1 MLLMILFLSSLSL
14 TRSFLTHPHSI
25 KLRKHATIL
34 QSTWQEKFDKFVDV
48 DTACDTRRD
57 LANDLVRSLDSIAN
71 DFISAIKDRNI
82 EKIAPPNL
90 TYGKN
95 LKSAKAFREQLVSDI
110 IPDVITNQIP
120 KLLTDGPKIAKRVR
134 EEITVDSIKKQSE
147 EIINFAR
154 DLSQDPSALQS
165 TVDDLRKE
173 VKNIFKSTP
182 EGLQTPTYDILKSTI
197 TYEIRE
203 YKSYSVISTQINPTS
218 SDSTSAVEDDM
229 LATGTSFNELA
240 GYILSGE
247 NMDSRKLA
255 MTTPVIMGGGKMDFV
270 LPDGLTAE
278 SAPKPK
284 SSKLSLEDVSSSIVA
299 VKQFSGIPTEK
310 EVARQRAMLE
320 DALLADG
327 IIYDNLSFKTLTY
340 NPPYTL
346 PWLRRNEVSLKVDYK
361 KEAAEVAEAM
371 DKLEEDQ

>member
-1 MLLMILFLSSLSL
+1 MYLLLLILSSLAL
-14 TRSFLTHPHSI
+14 TIAFLSYPHNIRPRKQAI
-25 KLRKHATIL
+25 KTI
-34 QSTWQEKFDKFVDV
+34 QATWQETFDKFVDV

-57 LANDLVRSLDSIAN
+57 LANELVRSLDSIAN
-71 DFISAIKDRNI
+71 DVFSAIKDRNI
-82 EKIAPPNL
+82 EKIAPPSL

-120 KLLTDGPKIAKRVR
+120 KLITDAPKIAKRVR
-134 EEITVDSIKKQSE
+134 EEISIDTIKKQSE
-147 EIINFAR
+147 EILNFAR

-173 VKNIFKSTP
+173 VKNVFKSTP
-182 EGLQTPTYDILKSTI
+182 EGLQTPAYDLLKSTV

-203 YKSYSVISTQINPTS
+203 YKSYSIASTQITASS
-218 SDSTSAVEDDM
+218 SDSNSAIDHDM

-247 NMDSRKLA
+247 NVDSKKLS

-278 SAPKPK
+278 TAPKPK
-284 SSKLSLEDVSSSIVA
+284 SSKITLEDVSSTIVA

-346 PWLRRNEVSLKVDYK
+346 PWLRRNEVSLKVEYK
-361 KEAAEVAEAM
+361 KDEADME
-371 DKLEEDQ
+371 KYEEK